1 MSVGRRL
8 LSGSIS
14 SRISGMTLDGSI
26 VLQVVALL
34 IGAGAAYGGIR
45 ADIKAIHERLKETAD
60 KLHHHIE
67 GHP

>member
-1 MSVGRRL
+1 
-8 LSGSIS
+8 
-14 SRISGMTLDGSI
+14 MTLDGSI

-67 GHP
+67 GHQ